1 MIGFHVFLIVAL
13 DTTRKVGLNP
23 NCMSG
28 SSPSDSDSSSLSP
41 RLLSSSDNTRRR
53 RSSVLFP
60 LENDDP
66 ATAALDDDDDDND
79 PGACGRELLELLL
92 LLRDSGRD
100 FEELDDEEGRFREFE
115 PLSLSLALEPLVEL
129 LVDDDLVDVFW
140 TFFLLPPELVVL
152 LPFANETD
160 PFGTFAIVVSCRRA
174 AVFSSLVPEGSR
186 VCMCLCVVS

>member
-1 MIGFHVFLIVAL
+1 M
-13 DTTRKVGLNP
+13 
-23 NCMSG
+23 
-28 SSPSDSDSSSLSP
+28 
-41 RLLSSSDNTRRR
+41 
-53 RSSVLFP
+53 
-60 LENDDP
+60 
-66 ATAALDDDDDDND
+66 
-79 PGACGRELLELLL
+79 L

-160 PFGTFAIVVSCRRA
+160 PFGTFAIVVSCGVPLSSPPLFLKGPECVCA
-174 AVFSSLVPEGSR
+174 CAWLVNCFSV
-186 VCMCLCVVS
+186 VCFPPCPT